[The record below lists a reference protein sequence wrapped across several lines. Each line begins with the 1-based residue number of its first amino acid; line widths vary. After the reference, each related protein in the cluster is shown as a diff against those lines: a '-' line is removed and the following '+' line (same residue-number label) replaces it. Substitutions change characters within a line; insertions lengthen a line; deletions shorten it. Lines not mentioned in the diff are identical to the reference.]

1 MSADGADVA
10 NEAADGADA
19 ANSEMNGQAERAA
32 MLSHDIRAAMSDVIG
47 GLRLIDTDAMSEDIR
62 LQLERVRSSG
72 EALARLLEDA
82 LNSLFEGETVSFRNR
97 TQINLGR
104 FLHDLES
111 RWSGRA
117 AALKVGFRVR
127 TGQTTPS
134 VIQTDR
140 TGLER
145 IISNLLSNALKYA
158 ECGQVSLFVDVLEE
172 DMLSFRV
179 SDDGPGFSGDA
190 LTKLFQPSGRPQDA
204 AKPGTGL
211 GLHIAKDLADSL
223 GGRLVVRNAPDSGA
237 DVALLF
243 PADAWRSSVHP
254 APNGDLP
261 DLTGLRVLVAE
272 DNETN
277 QLLTTQMLAAMGAE
291 TQIAPDGVEAL
302 NWFEREEFDL
312 GLIDIEMPRLNGI
325 EVIRAMRARPDKLA
339 EMPLVALTAYVLR
352 ANREAIY
359 AAGADGIVAKPIMSL
374 EGFGRSL
381 AGYLSL
387 KEASLS
393 GAKEAPLMDPDRLE
407 RLLEIAGPA
416 DSSELLRRLSG
427 DLTRVRDSIA
437 AALQEPDI
445 AVLRAETHVL
455 ISLAGAVGAERLH
468 QLAKSMNAEVH
479 RQDAASLRASGRE
492 AERLIDLVLDL
503 IERETAKRGSA
514 A

>member
-10 NEAADGADA
+10 SDAADEADA
-19 ANSEMNGQAERAA
+19 TNSELNGQAERAA

-47 GLRLIDTDAMSEDIR
+47 GLRLIDTNAMSDDVR

-82 LNSLFEGETVSFRNR
+82 LNSLFEGEAVSFVNR

-111 RWSGRA
+111 RWTGRA
-117 AALKVGFRVR
+117 ASLKVGFRVR
-127 TGQTTPS
+127 TGQTSPS

-158 ECGQVSLFVDVLEE
+158 ECGQVSLSVDVLDE
-172 DMLSFRV
+172 DVLAFRV

-190 LTKLFQPSGRPQDA
+190 LTRLFQPSGRPQDST
-204 AKPGTGL
+204 KPGTGL
-211 GLHIAKDLADSL
+211 GLHIAKDLADRL
-223 GGRLVVRNAPDSGA
+223 GGRLEVRNAPDGGA
-237 DVALLF
+237 DVALLL

-254 APNGDLP
+254 TPDGNLP

-277 QLLTTQMLAAMGAE
+277 QLLTSQMLAAMGAE
-291 TQIAPDGVEAL
+291 AQIAPDGIEAL

-387 KEASLS
+387 KVASLPE
-393 GAKEAPLMDPDRLE
+393 AKEAPLMDADRLA
-407 RLLEIAGPA
+407 RLLEIAGPSDA
-416 DSSELLRRLSG
+416 GELLRRLVG
-427 DLTRVRDSIA
+427 DLTRVRDNMR

-445 AVLRAETHVL
+445 AALRAETHVL

-468 QLAKSMNAEVH
+468 QLAKAMNADVH
-479 RQDAASLRASGRE
+479 RQDTASLVASGRE
-492 AERLIDLVLDL
+492 AERQIDLVLSL
-503 IERETAKRGSA
+503 LEREKTKRNPTA
-514 A
+514 

>member
-10 NEAADGADA
+10 RDATDEADA
-19 ANSEMNGQAERAA
+19 AKPDVNGQAERAA
-32 MLSHDIRAAMSDVIG
+32 MLSHDIRAAVSDVIG
-47 GLRLIDTDAMSEDIR
+47 GLRLIDTEAMSEDVR

-72 EALARLLEDA
+72 ETLARLLEDA
-82 LNSLFEGETVSFRNR
+82 LNSLFEGETVSFVNR

-111 RWSGRA
+111 RWTGRA

-145 IISNLLSNALKYA
+145 IVSNLLSNALKYV
-158 ECGQVSLFVDVLEE
+158 ECGQVSLSVDVLEE
-172 DMLSFRV
+172 DVLAFRV
-179 SDDGPGFSGDA
+179 LDDGPGFSGDA
-190 LTKLFQPSGRPQDA
+190 LTRLFQPSGRPQDST
-204 AKPGTGL
+204 KPGTGL
-211 GLHIAKDLADSL
+211 GLHIAKDLADRL
-223 GGRLVVRNAPDSGA
+223 GGRLEVRNAPDGGA
-237 DVALLF
+237 DVALLL
-243 PADAWRSSVHP
+243 PADAWRSSAHP
-254 APNGDLP
+254 TPDGNLP

-277 QLLTTQMLAAMGAE
+277 QLLTSQMLAAMGAE
-291 TQIAPDGVEAL
+291 TQIAPDGIEAL

-325 EVIRAMRARPDKLA
+325 EVIRAMRARPDNLA

-387 KEASLS
+387 KIASLPET
-393 GAKEAPLMDPDRLE
+393 KEAPLMDSDRLA

-416 DSSELLRRLSG
+416 DAGELLRRLAG
-427 DLTRVRDSIA
+427 DLTRVRDNMNT
-437 AALQEPDI
+437 ALQEPDI
-445 AVLRAETHVL
+445 AALRAETHVL

-468 QLAKSMNAEVH
+468 QLAKTMNADVH
-479 RQDAASLRASGRE
+479 RQDAASLVASGRE
-492 AERLIDLVLDL
+492 AELQIDLVLSL
-503 IERETAKRGSA
+503 LERETTKRNSTA
-514 A
+514 